1 VTFGNTG
8 VPAPIRRR
16 KGSIEIYFVLYLSA
30 IILLLGTTPARRAS
44 TGEELE
50 EVIVGLL
57 AQDFQVKSRQ
67 AALLY
72 TFLPSGVSLDT
83 TGVSLRHDTLNTVFA
98 VGSFNG
104 VEFSIVSI
112 TDSATGQSIGL
123 DRASLAPTDD
133 PRIAT
138 FQWKPGNEP
147 ENALYTITVQ
157 GRARPVLPATLTD
170 PELRSA
176 AAEVLKR
183 RPFVYDSV
191 SFSVTLLA
199 IEGPERIV
207 EFRKRDSAT
216 QAINL
221 ASAEAVPPT
230 VASTGPAGA
239 LSLSV
244 NDAQVLALPSS
255 RWRNKVYINGAGSN
269 ELDVSA
275 TPPGIQISGGAQ
287 GYVELSGSAPAA
299 GEQIV
304 TVRARRRSDGMVQM
318 VQFPVKA
325 TRLPDPPIPGRLYI
339 GETYLFDFNVP
350 GIAPGR
356 VVVEVI
362 ENGRVVIARGNGS
375 STVRYTP
382 SDVGKV
388 TFNRYL
394 DNVRVDET
402 SADIDEPSPPALSY
416 SPQGKVVIVTAIA
429 FGRSW
434 KGAEN
439 LPRLIVQEGENAE
452 DPAPSGP
459 ARFEDDAKRWVQ
471 QWRVSRKNDDQPL
484 EFQAYVLDQRGSSRG
499 KSKVYHIIVQ

>member
-1 VTFGNTG
+1 
-8 VPAPIRRR
+8 
-16 KGSIEIYFVLYLSA
+16 
-30 IILLLGTTPARRAS
+30 
-44 TGEELE
+44 
-50 EVIVGLL
+50 
-57 AQDFQVKSRQ
+57 
-67 AALLY
+67 
-72 TFLPSGVSLDT
+72 
-83 TGVSLRHDTLNTVFA
+83 
-98 VGSFNG
+98 
-104 VEFSIVSI
+104 
-112 TDSATGQSIGL
+112 
-123 DRASLAPTDD
+123 
-133 PRIAT
+133 
-138 FQWKPGNEP
+138 
-147 ENALYTITVQ
+147 
-157 GRARPVLPATLTD
+157 
-170 PELRSA
+170 
-176 AAEVLKR
+176 
-183 RPFVYDSV
+183 
-191 SFSVTLLA
+191 
-199 IEGPERIV
+199 
-207 EFRKRDSAT
+207 
-216 QAINL
+216 
-221 ASAEAVPPT
+221 
-230 VASTGPAGA
+230 
-239 LSLSV
+239 
-244 NDAQVLALPSS
+244 
-255 RWRNKVYINGAGSN
+255 
-269 ELDVSA
+269 
-275 TPPGIQISGGAQ
+275 
-287 GYVELSGSAPAA
+287 
-299 GEQIV
+299 
-304 TVRARRRSDGMVQM
+304 M

-356 VVVEVI
+356 LVVEVL

-394 DNVRVDET
+394 DNVRVGET

-484 EFQAYVLDQRGSSRG
+484 EFQAYVLDQRGSSKG